1 MLRKGGDTLDHLRS
15 HQKPPRFNSWNR
27 VTTRKATLVTEKPAS
42 VCWGDRSAVPES
54 RIATSRCRRRDLN
67 KRPGKDGREDVTQ
80 MWWEEVRQPRWR
92 WGPWCAGV
100 SRGPFVGKS
109 HSKMLR
115 KDKNKDEDWEKEKKR
130 KKNVLQGD
138 MHLPWEI
145 PGAPACHRPSRT
157 HLPQAPPPGCTHLP

>member
-1 MLRKGGDTLDHLRS
+1 MSGGRTGCTWSICAGKSDVLGKGGDTPDHLRS

-54 RIATSRCRRRDLN
+54 RIAASRCRRRDLN
-67 KRPGKDGREDVTQ
+67 KRPGKEGREDVTQ

-100 SRGPFVGKS
+100 SRGPFVWKS

-115 KDKNKDEDWEKEKKR
+115 KDKNKDEDWEKEKEKECAA
-130 KKNVLQGD
+130 G
-138 MHLPWEI
+138 
-145 PGAPACHRPSRT
+145 
-157 HLPQAPPPGCTHLP
+157 